1 MANKKNFGAVVIFAG
16 GLFSKIIGF
25 AREIIFANWFGVGDV
40 ATAFRIAQSGFLLP
54 THSLIGETLSSGLL
68 PLSLIHI

>member
-40 ATAFRIAQSGFLLP
+40 LL
-54 THSLIGETLSSGLL
+54 HFVLL
-68 PLSLIHI
+68 NQDFCCLHIV